1 MNKWIKICLA
11 EIILLV
17 AVLLCFRPV
26 LGRFN
31 IYDEKSS
38 QDHNIIH
45 VRMLDEPDKRSY
57 GNEMRILYVKV
68 NGRDLNLSDYDTED
82 WVWHGEWGY
91 TLFTTGNHDFYID
104 IDEKINSMDFCYIR
118 QEGSGKCEIYLND
131 RLLKK
136 QDMFSSKWKNGN
148 LFVSFLNEGAMI
160 FRGIEIWILLS
171 GVLFALY
178 RSIVLW
184 KKPQEGAEIRI
195 GLGTFNIAKG
205 LGIVLVVL
213 IHSGLCVLTDADL
226 LSGSLIVGA
235 LFVFFTYGL
244 MPAFFILGGFG
255 RKAKITAAGILNN
268 LKEML
273 VPYVVIAAIIM
284 ICNTIKAY
292 LAADYGFTDLKKDG
306 ISLAVMLIH
315 DKDIKG
321 EFYRTIGP
329 LWFTTSFAIGSI
341 LVSFILKAKGFLKY
355 VVPIAVTAATWF
367 LMSKD
372 FAYFCITTGMMAALY
387 MYVGNWIYK
396 EKFFGDNKFV
406 RAAVPVM
413 IPIVILAALANGTSF
428 AVSGNNMG
436 NSFILGLIVSIAAAY
451 IYIRVGIG
459 LNDTFLSK
467 VKIFGKIGWY
477 SYHIFFAHA
486 LEYMII
492 PWNKLAEVLPD
503 ITALKIIIIFVL
515 RCGVMAAF
523 TAIFVALSRR
533 KIRRKVNARG

>member
-1 MNKWIKICLA
+1 
-11 EIILLV
+11 
-17 AVLLCFRPV
+17 
-26 LGRFN
+26 
-31 IYDEKSS
+31 
-38 QDHNIIH
+38 
-45 VRMLDEPDKRSY
+45 
-57 GNEMRILYVKV
+57 
-68 NGRDLNLSDYDTED
+68 
-82 WVWHGEWGY
+82 
-91 TLFTTGNHDFYID
+91 
-104 IDEKINSMDFCYIR
+104 
-118 QEGSGKCEIYLND
+118 
-131 RLLKK
+131 
-136 QDMFSSKWKNGN
+136 
-148 LFVSFLNEGAMI
+148 
-160 FRGIEIWILLS
+160 
-171 GVLFALY
+171 
-178 RSIVLW
+178 
-184 KKPQEGAEIRI
+184 
-195 GLGTFNIAKG
+195 
-205 LGIVLVVL
+205 
-213 IHSGLCVLTDADL
+213 
-226 LSGSLIVGA
+226 
-235 LFVFFTYGL
+235 

-273 VPYVVIAAIIM
+273 VPYVVIAAVIM

-292 LAADYGFTDLKKDG
+292 TAADYGFTDLKKDG

-355 VVPIAVTAATWF
+355 VVPIAATAATWF

-396 EKFFGDNKFV
+396 EKFFGDNKLV

-515 RCGVMAAF
+515 RCGVIAAF